1 MKQELIISPS
11 VLSLDYANV
20 SEQLAQLKASKAK
33 WMHFDVMDGH
43 FVPNLTFGPD
53 ILKGFAKATGM
64 FMDVHLMIQDP
75 NYYSESFIKAGADLI
90 TFHYEAMQSKEECI
104 QLCRKIR
111 SLGAKAG
118 ISIKPKT
125 DVSTITDFLE
135 EVDLVLIMSVEP
147 GFGGQSFME
156 DQLEKVKVLRQ
167 IIDTKNLD
175 VRIEIDGGINAET
188 AKLAKNAGCDTL
200 VAGSYVFK
208 NEIGKAVE
216 SLL

>member
-20 SEQLAQLKASKAK
+20 SEQLTQLKESKAE

-64 FMDVHLMIQDP
+64 FMDVHLMITDP
-75 NYYSESFIKAGADLI
+75 NFYSEPFIKAGADLI
-90 TFHYEAMQSKEECI
+90 TFHYEVMNSKEECI
-104 QLCRKIR
+104 ALCRKIR
-111 SLGAKAG
+111 SLGAQVG

-125 DVSTITDFLE
+125 DVSVLFELLNEI
-135 EVDLVLIMSVEP
+135 DLVLIMSVEP
-147 GFGGQSFME
+147 GFGGQSFMV
-156 DQLEKVKVLRQ
+156 DQLEKVRVLRQ
-167 IIDTKNLD
+167 MIDEQDLSI
-175 VRIEIDGGINAET
+175 RIEIDGGINAET
-188 AKLAKNAGCDTL
+188 AIFAKEAGCDTL

>member
-20 SEQLAQLKASKAK
+20 TKQLEELKASKAK

-64 FMDVHLMIQDP
+64 FMDVHLMIEDP
-75 NYYSESFIKAGADLI
+75 GYYSEHFIKAGADLV
-90 TFHYEAMQSKEECI
+90 TFHYEAMNSKEECI
-104 QLCRKIR
+104 ALCRKIR
-111 SLGAKAG
+111 AMGAQAG

-125 DVSTITDFLE
+125 DVSTITDMLE

-156 DQLEKVKVLRQ
+156 DQLEKVRILRSL
-167 IIDTKNLD
+167 IDEKDLA
-175 VRIEIDGGINAET
+175 VRIEIDGGINSET
-188 AKLAKNAGCDTL
+188 GILAKNAGCDTL